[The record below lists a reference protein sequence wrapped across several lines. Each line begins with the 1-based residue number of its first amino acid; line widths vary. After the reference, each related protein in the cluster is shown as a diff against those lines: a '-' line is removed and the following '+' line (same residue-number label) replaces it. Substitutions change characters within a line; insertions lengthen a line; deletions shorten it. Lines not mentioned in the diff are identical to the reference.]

1 MIDRHQGQIIY
12 TAKRTS
18 ARRISAPSL
27 EKFSGGT
34 TASQAVLTTLQHCAG
49 CSTIIS
55 PPTLTETSMRKPRDF
70 DAELKALG
78 DKARDLKS
86 RKVQQLGELVIAT
99 GADALTA
106 DELAGALIVLAETKE
121 AGKREAWARRG
132 AVFFQGR
139 WRRPAPAPGRDA
151 VVAPAQ
157 PGGAQPVSSRKGTTS
172 DGP

>member
-1 MIDRHQGQIIY
+1 MIDRHRDEIIY

-34 TASQAVLTTLQHCAG
+34 NASQAILTTLQHCAG

-55 PPTLTETSMRKPRDF
+55 PSTLTETTMRKPRDF

-99 GADALTA
+99 GADALAA
-106 DELAGALIVLAETKE
+106 DELAGALVVLAETKE
-121 AGKREAWARRG
+121 AGKKEAWARRG
-132 AVFFQGR
+132 AAFFR
-139 WRRPAPAPGRDA
+139 SRARRTAPTADRNAGG
-151 VVAPAQ
+151 APAQ
-157 PGGAQPVSSRKGTTS
+157 PSGAQPPTGGKGAA
-172 DGP
+172 